1 MADKLIFPIGFDLE
15 AAVKEA
21 QGNADKYLRQIE
33 SAMNRKPIV
42 LKAEVDASKFQM
54 FSRQFSNS
62 IDGISAKLSQAQR
75 LWNAMSFDVKF
86 DADGNLSRRAQV
98 VFDSFQQLTQ
108 ASATMGQ
115 RLGEVNRSLAKS
127 ETETAKLITA
137 EYDKRKRQIDEQIR
151 LKERQAA
158 AEERVRQGQL
168 KGVNVGYIDTQ
179 KQVEAVR
186 NLRLQYEAILPMLN
200 AMAQKRV
207 NIRIGID
214 KQFETEVNR
223 INAEIARL
231 RQSNLQIGSK
241 GDVNAIQAN
250 LTAIRQLESELARIN
265 QQKID
270 IFNNN
275 KIQGDL
281 VRLRSE
287 IASVFG
293 ELQTAERKLATDNSL
308 NAALDAQSQKV
319 LKLHSDIQ
327 KLDQQIA
334 QLNAQ
339 GKMYNAD
346 GSFSSQAISIL
357 QQRIALTKQLEQEA
371 VTGQQAQ
378 IKLEQQLREEKR
390 KTEQETKNAAK
401 EAERQAKAE
410 AQARKQAIDAAN
422 AENKARQAAYN
433 ARVKQGKETQRIL
446 KAEENSIANITA
458 KLQVQQQRL
467 QSANLGSAK
476 FNKIAEE
483 VKRLTQ
489 ELDKANKKM
498 RDLTGATTT
507 SATQQSAAVKQ
518 VNEAFKSQD
527 GYVSRL
533 IKRLA
538 VYASFSY
545 ASQFLTNIREVT
557 AQFELQR
564 VSLGAI
570 IQDQT
575 KANALFSEIKSFALK
590 SPVSILDLTK
600 YTKQV
605 AAYRIETDKLFDTT
619 KRLADVSVGLGVDMG
634 RIVLAYGQVKAAS
647 YLRAAEIRQFTE
659 AGIPMLEL
667 LAEKF
672 TELEGKMVSTEKVM
686 DLVSKRA
693 VSFSMVED
701 IFNDM
706 TSAGGMFYNM
716 QEKQGNTLY
725 GLWAKLGDAAS
736 VMYDEIGNT
745 DSVNASMKDTIQL
758 MTDLMK
764 NWRLVGREMLVVAG
778 TFLLWKTNTALVA
791 QNTALA
797 TKATNAY
804 TVATTRLEMAQKR
817 GATVSALSASYA
829 KKSAVAYRAASI
841 STNAWTAAQFRLIGA
856 VNSLKAALLGNW
868 ITLTIAAVAA
878 IGAAIYSAYE
888 KANKLKNEL
897 KEIQDSGAA
906 ESAKTV
912 FNFQRLANAALD
924 AANGSKE
931 QKDALDEL
939 KRTYKDI
946 IPSEQLSLENLCKM
960 REQGYEPLTAA
971 IKEYIAQRTLQ
982 KEIDA
987 ITSNYTEDTIKKQ
1000 RELRELFKRGST
1012 YNFFKGAAWSPISGL
1027 DDDQISQVFANVEK
1041 IAQDKS
1047 KKWEDVW
1054 VEAIKGVTDVS
1065 EEAEVKIRSMFNNK
1079 KQNAQQTTY
1088 NNKMRDIVENTRAMV
1103 TETDAASK
1111 KMESQTGS
1119 LGKYKQVLDKTTKSL
1134 SNFRALWGDGTP
1146 VDTKSFLYNQM
1157 FNNASIKEWKDDIIE
1172 DLKDAGIEIKNDW
1185 FSIIN
1190 KLNPKDSTTISAIN
1204 FEPILASIDAAK
1216 DRLGDKYVP
1225 LKNAILKYQELY
1237 NGIVPTD
1244 ATVSVIRKKFKE
1256 IADETGTGFIDKVK
1270 MNLMGA
1276 DETLKDYQKKIK
1288 DTVEELADTIKSL
1301 NAALAVTPAV
1311 TLEYGSLLGELQDAQ
1326 ERKEFYD
1333 KILALLPSFDKSKG
1347 GKGGTKS
1354 DPRLNNLKE
1363 EISLTKKLYDEYK
1376 KLEKQIG
1383 ATRAA
1388 EKIQE
1393 IYSNTIKTLQGR
1405 AKKYGFTFELPFAD
1419 ENLKANM
1426 QQFINKMKE
1435 LQKLTDKKGKPLFPN
1450 IGKDIDE
1457 AVAQLEDVDFNSL
1470 QKALEKKLK
1479 ELSDKISRTK
1489 TAREFYD
1496 KILSQT
1502 GDVDLATDVTM
1513 SVYGDTGEG
1522 LFDSMVEQ
1530 IKNAFK
1536 TGNDELDTSIEAQI
1550 DFSIDTENQRINYE
1564 YLAEIYEYYQDQI
1577 IEKNRDT
1584 AQKIVS
1590 EGQKTAASNILTWEK
1605 ELAKAKDYEEKRT
1618 DIINRETQRRAEIYK
1633 SNLPQEEKDRLAAQS
1648 RKKQDEDVAKVNFE
1662 EFTKS
1667 EDYIKIFENL
1677 DNTSTAALK
1686 RLREEMRKLIDT
1698 NKDLSPEN
1706 MKTLVK
1712 AMEDIDEQISGRGFG
1727 NDMVQGV
1734 RDYIDALRDL
1744 KTARAD
1750 LQTAQAEYD
1759 AQLPQLDADIK
1770 AAKDEEIAAQ
1780 EALNSLKANQL
1791 ATDEQIVAAELR
1803 LNNATTAVTNAEQAK
1818 AKAAEKVKKAE
1829 KEVTDQQDKQRKST
1843 NKIFKD
1849 FQKVAS
1855 EADQLAN
1862 ALGEI
1867 KDLLGIS
1874 EDSAAGLVFDSAID
1888 GLQMMSK
1895 AIGVVTT
1902 AQAIFNAV
1910 AESNPYIAIAAGVL
1924 AVGAAIGSWI
1934 SGNKVRKA
1942 NKEIER
1948 QQEILDQL
1956 EYTYGRLQKAAEKV
1970 FGSDSVRNNNQQLKN
1985 LQAQAVAYQKQLEAE
2000 KSKGK
2005 KADKD
2010 KIKEYEDAWR
2020 DTMDEIADMQRTLS
2034 EKFLGSDQASA
2045 ARDFA
2050 KAWIDAYKEV
2060 GRAGAETTQAMK
2072 EQFQDMIENMVVEG
2086 AMAAVMQKALQ
2097 PMFDMIDNMNEEDFY
2112 SESFW
2117 KKVADTAEK
2126 GATDADNGAQTLMKF
2141 LEQAGMSIKDISS
2154 EYTGIKRDVAGASE
2168 ETMSN
2173 VATIGNT
2180 LMYYVSPIPGI
2191 AANVAIMRQIMESGN
2206 ASVVTTTTAAG
2217 WTDWQQQAMDSY
2229 LAIQRNTADTVV
2241 ECRRAAVAAENAVSQ
2256 LQRVISTKGNTHGF
2270 NVWMKS

>member
-137 EYDKRKRQIDEQIR
+137 EYDKRERQIDEQIR

-422 AENKARQAAYN
+422 AENKTRQAAYN

-804 TVATTRLEMAQKR
+804 TVATTRLETAQKR

-1012 YNFFKGAAWSPISGL
+1012 YNFFKGVAWSPISGL

-1244 ATVSVIRKKFKE
+1244 ATVLVIRKKFKE

-1347 GKGGTKS
+1347 SKGSKS
-1354 DPRLNNLKE
+1354 DPRLQTLQEIANKMAEVNKEYDELLKKEGQTKALADTQKLFAESFKQMQSVANKYKFKLPAFEVPKTVEDVQKWYDAIINNIKRLNLKNADKVLIE
-1363 EISLTKKLYDEYK
+1363 LGFKRDKAAIDKQQKDIETELKKL
-1376 KLEKQIG
+1376 
-1383 ATRAA
+1383 
-1388 EKIQE
+1388 
-1393 IYSNTIKTLQGR
+1393 
-1405 AKKYGFTFELPFAD
+1405 
-1419 ENLKANM
+1419 
-1426 QQFINKMKE
+1426 
-1435 LQKLTDKKGKPLFPN
+1435 
-1450 IGKDIDE
+1450 
-1457 AVAQLEDVDFNSL
+1457 
-1470 QKALEKKLK
+1470 
-1479 ELSDKISRTK
+1479 SDRISRTK

-1502 GDVDLATDVTM
+1502 GDVDLATNVTM
-1513 SVYGDTGEG
+1513 SIYGDTGEG
-1522 LFDSMVEQ
+1522 LFDATVKQIQEIFKSNNPEVE
-1530 IKNAFK
+1530 
-1536 TGNDELDTSIEAQI
+1536 I
-1550 DFSIDTENQRINYE
+1550 DLSGVIDMTNQRINYGE
-1564 YLAEIYEYYQDQI
+1564 LAKLYEQYQNVISESNRQTAENI
-1577 IEKNRDT
+1577 IK
-1584 AQKIVS
+1584 
-1590 EGQKTAASNILTWEK
+1590 EGQKTAAANILTWEK
-1605 ELAKAKDYEEKRT
+1605 ELAKAKGYEEKRT

-1633 SNLPQEEKDRLAAQS
+1633 SNLLQEEKDRLAAQS

-1686 RLREEMRKLIDT
+1686 RLREEMRKLIET

-1734 RDYIDALRDL
+1734 RDYIAALRDL
-1744 KTARAD
+1744 KTARGD

-1829 KEVTDQQDKQRKST
+1829 TKVTNQQDKQRKST

-1948 QQEILDQL
+1948 QQELLDQL

-1970 FGSDSVRNNNQQLKN
+1970 FGADFIRNNDQQLKN
-1985 LQAQAVAYQKQLEAE
+1985 LQAQAEAYQKQLEAE

-2020 DTMDEIADMQRTLS
+2020 DTMDEIADMQGTLS
-2034 EKFLGSDQASA
+2034 EKFLGSSEADKAK
-2045 ARDFA
+2045 DMA
-2050 KAWIDAYKEV
+2050 KAWLDAYKEV

-2180 LMYYVSPIPGI
+2180 VMYYVSPIPGI